1 MGVEDAEERELR
13 AMKIAHGINR
23 CIWGLLSSIHQM
35 QCEATQSKYK
45 GDERR
50 FLLTHLHS
58 TWEISIKCL
67 PLNRITLKY
76 ESI

>member
-45 GDERR
+45 GDESKESFVCRCYY
-50 FLLTHLHS
+50 S
-58 TWEISIKCL
+58 
-67 PLNRITLKY
+67 NDYLK
-76 ESI
+76 